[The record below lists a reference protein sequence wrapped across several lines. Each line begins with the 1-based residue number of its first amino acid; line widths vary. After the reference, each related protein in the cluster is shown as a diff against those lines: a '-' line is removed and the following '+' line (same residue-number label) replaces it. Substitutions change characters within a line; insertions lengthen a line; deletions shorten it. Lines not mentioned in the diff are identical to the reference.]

1 MRSTEHFERRFFRLH
16 GRFDLAPVVEQEFQ
30 IALEEGRLAPFAD
43 GAADEAHA
51 FRQLKRSEDF
61 AEPVAF
67 LPAFDAGREPD
78 VLAVWH
84 EHEVAARDRHVRRD
98 PRPFGADGGFDDL
111 HEQLH
116 AGLEKFRD
124 VGHGQLF
131 FAAQRFGD
139 RLAAGLAL
147 LPFLAPGGD
156 GGVAGAV
163 SGGLFRGILLVD
175 LLLEQLVS
183 AGEHFV
189 VVEECVLFRA
199 DIDEGGL
206 ERGFEVDDSAE
217 IDVPDLGAGVVT
229 FDLILFQPA
238 AVQHRKTAFELF
250 AVQNHLLACFFHCF
264 LPSL

>member
-1 MRSTEHFERRFFRLH
+1 MSATVSF
-16 GRFDLAPVVEQEFQ
+16 
-30 IALEEGRLAPFAD
+30 
-43 GAADEAHA
+43 
-51 FRQLKRSEDF
+51 
-61 AEPVAF
+61 
-67 LPAFDAGREPD
+67 
-78 VLAVWH
+78 
-84 EHEVAARDRHVRRD
+84 
-98 PRPFGADGGFDDL
+98 
-111 HEQLH
+111 
-116 AGLEKFRD
+116 
-124 VGHGQLF
+124 F